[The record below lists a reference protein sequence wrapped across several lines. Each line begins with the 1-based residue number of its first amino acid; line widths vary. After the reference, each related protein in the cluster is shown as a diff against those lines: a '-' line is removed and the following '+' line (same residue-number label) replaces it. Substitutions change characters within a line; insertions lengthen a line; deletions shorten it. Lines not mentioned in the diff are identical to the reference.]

1 MFHQK
6 SVKFLFATNGY
17 FLCSSFYSPF
27 YKLAIIFRFAII
39 TDLQL
44 FFDIFLF
51 NISRWIKTI
60 FLTCIDFAQLFR
72 FTGSLKAK
80 KMRFKTRKRCF
91 IGLFARTMA
100 AIVSRRFA
108 PCRQVATKTESG
120 LRTYPGAQ
128 KTDTWWHI
136 GSKLLAGWLT
146 VGPGFFLRIH
156 HRL

>member
-1 MFHQK
+1 MLLKDTFY
-6 SVKFLFATNGY
+6 VRLFTPHSTN
-17 FLCSSFYSPF
+17 
-27 YKLAIIFRFAII
+27 
-39 TDLQL
+39 LQL
-44 FFDIFLF
+44 FFDLQLLQTCNYFSIYSFSIFHVVLK
-51 NISRWIKTI
+51 RI

-80 KMRFKTRKRCF
+80 KMRFKTRKGCF